1 MHLRRYKGH
10 FVYQRYLRR
19 GQYNKLHFAKPIPAS
34 FLELHCFRG
43 IEFLT
48 NMSMTRCGQRNAAVF
63 IENQRKQIIIW
74 KMSHLNIQSSSQHLA
89 MAEQTSLG
97 GQKQDKG
104 SSEMASLVLA
114 RQQPSLQWIFCCP
127 HS

>member
-1 MHLRRYKGH
+1 
-10 FVYQRYLRR
+10 
-19 GQYNKLHFAKPIPAS
+19 
-34 FLELHCFRG
+34 
-43 IEFLT
+43 
-48 NMSMTRCGQRNAAVF
+48 MTRCGQQLNAVVF
-63 IENQRKQIIIW
+63 IEMQRKQIIIW

-114 RQQPSLQWIFCCP
+114 RQQPSLQFIFCCP

>member
-1 MHLRRYKGH
+1 
-10 FVYQRYLRR
+10 
-19 GQYNKLHFAKPIPAS
+19 
-34 FLELHCFRG
+34 
-43 IEFLT
+43 
-48 NMSMTRCGQRNAAVF
+48 MSL
-63 IENQRKQIIIW
+63 
-74 KMSHLNIQSSSQHLA
+74 LNIQSSSQHLA